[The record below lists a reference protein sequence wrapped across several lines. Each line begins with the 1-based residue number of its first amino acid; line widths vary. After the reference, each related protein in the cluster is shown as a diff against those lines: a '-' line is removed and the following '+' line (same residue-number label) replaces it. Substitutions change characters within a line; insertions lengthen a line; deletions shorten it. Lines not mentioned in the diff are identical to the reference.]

1 MLNIQYDIHYRA
13 GIILPLPTDKIRE
26 SKKRETNNVVE
37 EISVPDILN
46 KQDEPKTKNSKKKS
60 AQLGNKSIREPNN
73 M

>member
-1 MLNIQYDIHYRA
+1 MLNIQYYIHYQA

-46 KQDEPKTKNSKKKS
+46 KQDEPKTKNSKKICTIGK
-60 AQLGNKSIREPNN
+60 
-73 M
+73 